1 MVDVASMLFA
11 EHGFNGVAMDDIAK
25 ASGIT
30 KPMLYAYFDSKEGLF
45 AACAQRAGE
54 QLRDDLRQVS
64 DRRELSPDQRLWH
77 GIDRVFKFV
86 EENHDSWLLL
96 YPDGAL
102 ASGSLGSG
110 AVAARDE
117 MVGLLTQLFIRT
129 AREQGLSD
137 QSVAQVESIA
147 HSLTAAT
154 IAAASR
160 WAAHEDEPRDIAALR
175 LMNLLWMGCGALLEG
190 RLWLPEQPTR
200 D

>member
-1 MVDVASMLFA
+1 
-11 EHGFNGVAMDDIAK
+11 MDDIAK

-64 DRRELSPDQRLWH
+64 ERRELAPDQRLWQ
-77 GIDRVFKFV
+77 GIDHVFRFV

-137 QSVAQVESIA
+137 QAVAQVESIA

-160 WAAHEDEPRDIAALR
+160 WAAHEDEPRDVAALR

-190 RLWLPEQPTR
+190 RLWLPE
-200 D
+200 

>member
-1 MVDVASMLFA
+1 MVEAASALFA
-11 EHGFNGVAMDDIAK
+11 EHGFGGVSMDDIAK

-54 QLRDDLRQVS
+54 QLRDDLREVS
-64 DRRELSPDQRLWH
+64 ERRELSPDQRLWH
-77 GIDRVFKFV
+77 GIDRVFRFV

-137 QSVAQVESIA
+137 QAVAQVESIA

-154 IAAASR
+154 ISAASR
-160 WAAHEDEPRDIAALR
+160 WAANEDEPRDIAALR

-190 RLWLPEQPTR
+190 KLWLPEQP
-200 D
+200 